1 MSMIDIKYDF
11 FENFK
16 TIENHFKKIPLY
28 SGTEWGTKFQEGNK
42 VYWPGSRSQH
52 LAETNPFLWNLIAKE
67 LKEKYSH
74 VMMGWQPNFMD
85 AYTHLRLSGDDE
97 KDSPHQDLESR
108 FTLMVYL
115 SDTNLESG
123 TCFYHKIDDEHVA
136 SEPTNTVNFIKNT
149 SVLFSG
155 DLYHKSKHNYG
166 TDVENGRLTL
176 NCFIS

>member
-1 MSMIDIKYDF
+1 MINVNDNF

-16 TIENHFKKIPLY
+16 TIEKHFKKIPLY
-28 SGTEWGTKFQEGNK
+28 SGTEWGTKFQKGNN
-42 VYWPGSRSQH
+42 VYWPGSRSQS
-52 LAETNPFLWNLIAKE
+52 LYETNPFLWNLIAKE
-67 LKEKYSH
+67 IKEKYSH
-74 VMMGWQPNFMD
+74 VIGWPPKIID

-97 KDSPHQDLESR
+97 KDSPHQDLDSR

-123 TCFYHKIDDEHVA
+123 TCFYHNIDDEYVVA
-136 SEPTNTVNFIKNT
+136 EPMNTVNFIKNT

-155 DLYHKSKHNYG
+155 DLYHKSKYNYG
-166 TDVENGRLTL
+166 TDIENGRLTL